1 VTTLV
6 LGVYAHTMREKY
18 GPLRELLAE
27 AASRGDGTIE
37 LSFADVD
44 ELAGG
49 LPRSARTSRTWWANS
64 SHTQAL
70 AWRAADWHVD
80 MVSLD
85 RERVRF
91 TRGQVGGSFADRGRK
106 RAGAVSPNRAH
117 PDATTEAVVR
127 EVDHAAFAER
137 GESLDAR
144 VSLVW
149 LDAGT
154 VSLDRSGKPQ
164 FPALSPVPGLYRLTL
179 VGTPGRLQPRV
190 YIGET
195 NNLRRRLGSNYRNPG
210 PRQQTSQRIN
220 GLLREHLAAGGVVQ
234 LAVAM
239 QAEADVGAG
248 AKPLDLTRKAA
259 RLLAENAVLVDA
271 QMAGIVQ
278 IENLG

>member
-1 VTTLV
+1 
-6 LGVYAHTMREKY
+6 MREKY

-37 LSFADVD
+37 LSFADID
-44 ELAGG
+44 EFAGG
-49 LPRSARTSRTWWANS
+49 LPRSARTSRSWWANS

-106 RAGAVSPNRAH
+106 AAGPVSPNRAQ
-117 PDATTEAVVR
+117 PIADAEAVVR
-127 EVDHAAFAER
+127 EMNDAEFAER

-144 VSLVW
+144 VRLAW

-154 VSLDRSGKPQ
+154 VSLDGYGKPL
-164 FPALSPVPGLYRLTL
+164 FPALWAVPGLYRFTLTSL
-179 VGTPGRLQPRV
+179 TAQLRPRV

-195 NNLRRRLGSNYRNPG
+195 GNLRRRLASNYCNPG
-210 PRQQTSQRIN
+210 PHQQTSQRIN
-220 GLLREHLAAGGVVQ
+220 TLLREHLVAGGLVR
-234 LAVAM
+234 LTVAL
-239 QAEADVGAG
+239 QAEADVGTG
-248 AKPLDLTRKAA
+248 ARPMDLARKAA
-259 RLLAENAVLVDA
+259 RLLAENAALVDA
-271 QMAGIVQ
+271 QLAGAVH